1 MADDFELE
9 ETLDTEPL
17 DTEEQEFLD
26 TDDTTE
32 NNAAKGRYTKLTED
46 DDTKK
51 HLLTGMYKNWFLD
64 YASYV
69 ILERAVPY
77 INDGLKPVQRRI
89 LHAMKNMDDGRFNK
103 VANIIGS
110 TMQYH
115 PHGDA
120 SIGDALVQLGQK
132 DLLIETQ
139 GNWGN
144 ILTGDSAAAPRY
156 IEARLSKFAHD
167 VAFNQ
172 KTTQWQPSYDGRNN
186 EPITL
191 PMKFPLLLAQGVDG
205 IAVGLASKIMPHNFN
220 ELIDASVSYLQGK
233 SFQLFPD
240 FQTGGYIDCSRYND
254 GIRGG
259 AVKVRARIV
268 KGDDFK
274 TLVITNIPFGKTTS
288 SIIESILKAN
298 EKGRIKIKKVDDNT
312 SRNVEIVVHLANDT
326 SPDKTIDALYAF
338 TDCEVSISPN
348 SCVVVDNMPMFL
360 SVTDI
365 LQRCTDSTKTL
376 LKLEL
381 EIRMNELL
389 EDWHYS
395 SLEKIFFEQRIYRE
409 LEKDTKTWE
418 DQLAAIEVAFKPY
431 AKKLK
436 REITR
441 EDVLK
446 LTDKPVRRISKFD
459 IKKADEH
466 IKNVEFEIDEVQNNL
481 NNLVD
486 YTITYFKQ
494 IKKKYGKDKERKT
507 EITNFDVI
515 QASQVVVA
523 NEKLYVN
530 RAEGFVGTGLKKDE
544 YVCDCSDVD
553 DIIVFLKDGKYLI
566 SKTAEK
572 TFVGKDILHVGI
584 FKRNDD
590 RTIYN
595 AVYRDGKNGAIMM
608 KRFAVTSITRD
619 REYELTKGT
628 AGSQVLYFSANPNGE
643 AEVLKVYMKPR
654 ARLKNLITELDFS
667 TLAIKGRQS
676 IGNIFTKY
684 SIHKIVLKE
693 KGESTLSG
701 RQIWFDES
709 INRLN
714 ADGRGSLLGE
724 FTGDD
729 KILVTTKQGFYFT
742 TNFDLSNRYD
752 EDILSIEK
760 YDADIIF
767 SAIYFDSE
775 QKYFYLKR
783 FKFELSNVPQRF
795 IDENQESY
803 LVAISQDEYP
813 QIEITFKGKHAK
825 RAPEVLDVEEFI
837 SVKSSRAKGKRVSTF
852 DVNEVHFVEPL
863 DKNPTTDDEN
873 PSDNDDDFPKYD
885 DSKAVQMSLL

>member
-1 MADDFELE
+1 MADDFELDEPIE
-9 ETLDTEPL
+9 EIEITDK
-17 DTEEQEFLD
+17 
-26 TDDTTE
+26 TDDT
-32 NNAAKGRYTKLTED
+32 NNVSTKRFTKLVEA

-51 HLLTGMYKNWFLD
+51 HLLSGMYKDWFLD

-69 ILERAVPY
+69 ILERAVPHV
-77 INDGLKPVQRRI
+77 NDGLKPVQRRI

-103 VANIIGS
+103 VANIIGF
-110 TMQYH
+110 TMQFH

-144 ILTGDSAAAPRY
+144 ILTGDNAAAPRY
-156 IEARLSKFAHD
+156 IEARLSKFAND
-167 VAFNQ
+167 VAFNS
-172 KTTQWQPSYDGRNN
+172 KITEWMPSYDGRNN
-186 EPITL
+186 EPVTL
-191 PMKFPLLLAQGVDG
+191 PMKFPLLLSQGVDG

-220 ELIDASVSYLQGK
+220 ELIDASVLYLQGK
-233 SFQLFPD
+233 DFELYPD
-240 FQTGGYIDCSRYND
+240 FPTSGYIDCSRYND
-254 GIRGG
+254 GLRGG

-268 KGDDFK
+268 KGEDFK
-274 TLVITNIPFGKTTS
+274 TLVITNIPFGKNTS
-288 SIIESILKAN
+288 GIIESIIKAN
-298 EKGRIKIKKVDDNT
+298 ERGRIKIKKVDDNT
-312 SRNVEIVVHLANDT
+312 SKNVEIVIHLANDT

-338 TDCEVSISPN
+338 TDCEISISPN
-348 SCVVVDNMPMFL
+348 SCVIVDKMPMFL
-360 SVTDI
+360 GVSEI
-365 LQRCTDSTKTL
+365 LKRCADSTRNL

-418 DQLAAIEVAFKPY
+418 DQLVAIEFAFTPY
-431 AKKLK
+431 QKSLK

-441 EDVLK
+441 DDVLK

-466 IKNVEFEIDEVQNNL
+466 IKNIELEIDEVQNNL
-481 NNLVD
+481 DNLTD
-486 YTITYFKQ
+486 YTITYFQQ
-494 IKKKYGKDKERKT
+494 IKKKYGKGRERKT
-507 EITNFDVI
+507 EIMDFDII

-530 RAEGFVGTGLKKDE
+530 RMEGFVGTGLKKDE
-544 YVCDCSDVD
+544 YVCECSDVD
-553 DIIVFLKDGKYLI
+553 DIIVFQKNGKYI
-566 SKTAEK
+566 ITKVTEK
-572 TFVGKDILHVGI
+572 IFTGKDIIHVGI

-595 AVYRDGKNGAIMM
+595 VVYRDGKNGAIMM

-619 REYELTKGT
+619 REYDLTKGS
-628 AGSQVLYFSANPNGE
+628 ANSQVLYFSANANGE
-643 AEVLKVYMKPR
+643 AEILKIYFKPR
-654 ARLKNLITELDFS
+654 PRLKNLIAELDFS

-684 SIHKIVLKE
+684 AIHKIVLKE

-714 ADGRGSLLGE
+714 AEGRGILIGE
-724 FTGDD
+724 FAGDD
-729 KILVTTKQGFYFT
+729 KILVVTKQGTYFT
-742 TNFDLSNRYD
+742 TGFDLSNRYD

-760 YDADIIF
+760 YNPDAVF
-767 SAIYFDSE
+767 SVIYFDSE
-775 QKYFYLKR
+775 QKYFYVKR
-783 FKFELSNVPQRF
+783 FKFEISNAPQKF
-795 IDENQESY
+795 IDENQQSY
-803 LVAISQDEYP
+803 LVEISQDRYP
-813 QIEITFKGKHAK
+813 QIEVTFKGKHAK
-825 RAPEVLDVEEFI
+825 RSAEFIDVEQFI
-837 SVKSSRAKGKRVSTF
+837 GEKSFRAKGKRISTF
-852 DVNEVHFVEPL
+852 EIGAVKFIEPVEKNHEQD
-863 DKNPTTDDEN
+863 DKPTNNKTE
-873 PSDNDDDFPKYD
+873 SD

>member
-1 MADDFELE
+1 MTDDFELE
-9 ETLDTEPL
+9 ETIDETEI
-17 DTEEQEFLD
+17 TEEAD
-26 TDDTTE
+26 STTDDVSTGRFTKFTE
-32 NNAAKGRYTKLTED
+32 T

-51 HLLTGMYKNWFLD
+51 HLLSGMYKDWFLD

-69 ILERAVPY
+69 ILERAVPH
-77 INDGLKPVQRRI
+77 IDDGLKPVQRRI

-132 DLLIETQ
+132 ELMIETQ

-144 ILTGDSAAAPRY
+144 ILTGDNAAAPRY

-167 VAFNQ
+167 VAFNN
-172 KTTQWQPSYDGRNN
+172 KITKWMPSYDGRNS
-186 EPITL
+186 EPVTL
-191 PMKFPLLLAQGVDG
+191 PMKFPLLLSQGVDG

-220 ELIDASVSYLQGK
+220 ELIDASIAYLQGK
-233 SFQLFPD
+233 DFELYPD
-240 FQTGGYIDCSRYND
+240 FPTSGYIDCSRYND
-254 GIRGG
+254 GLRGG

-268 KGDDFK
+268 KGEDFK

-288 SIIESILKAN
+288 GIIESILKAN

-312 SRNVEIVVHLANDT
+312 SKNVEIVIHLANDT

-338 TDCEVSISPN
+338 TDCEISISPN
-348 SCVVVDNMPMFL
+348 SCVIVDKMPMFL
-360 SVTDI
+360 RVTEI
-365 LQRCTDSTKTL
+365 LKRCTDSTRNL

-418 DQLAAIEVAFKPY
+418 DQLDAIELAFQPY
-431 AKKLK
+431 QEKLK

-466 IKNVEFEIDEVQNNL
+466 IKNVEIEIDEVQNNL
-481 NNLVD
+481 DNLID
-486 YTITYFKQ
+486 YAITYFRQ
-494 IKKKYGKDKERKT
+494 IKKKYGKERERKT
-507 EITNFDVI
+507 EIINFDVI
-515 QASQVVVA
+515 EASQVVVA

-530 RAEGFVGTGLKKDE
+530 RTEGFVGTGLKKDAYLCE
-544 YVCDCSDVD
+544 CSDVD
-553 DIIVFLKDGKYLI
+553 DIIVFLKNGKYI
-566 SKTAEK
+566 ITKVAEK
-572 TFVGKDILHVGI
+572 TFVGKDIIHVGI

-619 REYELTKGT
+619 REYDITKGT
-628 AGSQVLYFSANPNGE
+628 ANSQILYFSANANGE
-643 AEVLKVYMKPR
+643 AEILKIYFKPR
-654 ARLKNLITELDFS
+654 PRLKNLITELDFS

-684 SIHKIVLKE
+684 AIHKIVLKE

-701 RQIWFDES
+701 RQIWFDDS

-714 ADGRGSLLGE
+714 AEGRGSLIGE
-724 FTGDD
+724 FAGDD
-729 KILVTTKQGFYFT
+729 KILVVTKQGVYFT

-752 EDILSIEK
+752 DDILSIEK
-760 YDADIIF
+760 YNPDTVF
-767 SAIYFDSE
+767 STTYFDSE
-775 QKYFYLKR
+775 QKYFYVKR
-783 FKFELSNVPQRF
+783 FKFEISNAPQRF
-795 IDENQESY
+795 IDENQQSY
-803 LVAISQDEYP
+803 LVEISQDEYP
-813 QIEITFKGKHAK
+813 QIELTFKGKHAK
-825 RAPEVLDVEEFI
+825 RTAEFIDVEQFI
-837 SVKSSRAKGKRVSTF
+837 GVKSFRAKGKRVSAF
-852 DVNEVHFVEPL
+852 DVDTVKFVAPVE
-863 DKNPTTDDEN
+863 KNPKSDE
-873 PSDNDDDFPKYD
+873 PVNDKTEID

>member
-1 MADDFELE
+1 MTDDFELDEPIE
-9 ETLDTEPL
+9 ETEI
-17 DTEEQEFLD
+17 TEE
-26 TDDTTE
+26 TDNMPTDVAT
-32 NNAAKGRYTKLTED
+32 GRFTKLVEA
-46 DDTKK
+46 DDTKR
-51 HLLTGMYKNWFLD
+51 HLLSGMYKDWFLD

-69 ILERAVPY
+69 ILERAVPH

-89 LHAMKNMDDGRFNK
+89 LHAMQNMDDGRFNK
-103 VANIIGS
+103 VANIIGF

-144 ILTGDSAAAPRY
+144 ILTGDNAAASRY
-156 IEARLSKFAHD
+156 IEARLSKFAND
-167 VAFNQ
+167 VAFNN
-172 KTTQWQPSYDGRNN
+172 KITEWMSSYDGRNK
-186 EPITL
+186 EPVTL
-191 PMKFPLLLAQGVDG
+191 PMKFPLLLSQGVDG

-220 ELIDASVSYLQGK
+220 ELIDASILYLQGK
-233 SFQLFPD
+233 DFELYPD
-240 FQTGGYIDCSRYND
+240 FPTSGYIDCSRYND
-254 GIRGG
+254 GLRGG

-268 KGDDFK
+268 KGEDFK

-288 SIIESILKAN
+288 GIIESILKAN
-298 EKGRIKIKKVDDNT
+298 ERGRIKIKKVDDNT
-312 SRNVEIVVHLANDT
+312 SKNVEIVIHLANDT

-338 TDCEVSISPN
+338 TDCEISISPN
-348 SCVVVDNMPMFL
+348 SCVIVDKMPMFL
-360 SVTDI
+360 GVSEI
-365 LQRCTDSTKTL
+365 LKRCTDSTRNL

-381 EIRMNELL
+381 EIRMRELL

-418 DQLAAIEVAFKPY
+418 DQLVAIELAFTPY
-431 AKKLK
+431 QQSLK

-481 NNLVD
+481 DNLTD
-486 YTITYFKQ
+486 YAITYFRQ
-494 IKKKYGKDKERKT
+494 IKKKYGKDRERKT
-507 EITNFDVI
+507 EIMDFDII

-530 RAEGFVGTGLKKDE
+530 RAEGFAGTSLKKDE
-544 YVCDCSDVD
+544 YVCECSDVD
-553 DIIVFLKDGKYLI
+553 DIIVFLKNGKYI
-566 SKTAEK
+566 ITKVSEK
-572 TFVGKDILHVGI
+572 TFIGKDIIHVGV

-608 KRFAVTSITRD
+608 KRFAVTSVTRD
-619 REYELTKGT
+619 REYDLTKGT
-628 AGSQVLYFSANPNGE
+628 ANSQVLYFSANANGE
-643 AEVLKVYMKPR
+643 AEILKIYFKPR
-654 ARLKNLITELDFS
+654 PRLKNLITELDFS
-667 TLAIKGRQS
+667 ALAIKGRQS

-684 SIHKIVLKE
+684 AIHKIVLKE

-701 RQIWFDES
+701 RQIWFDKS

-714 ADGRGSLLGE
+714 AEGRGILIGE
-724 FTGDD
+724 FAGDD
-729 KILVTTKQGFYFT
+729 KILVITKQGIYFT

-760 YDADIIF
+760 YCPDTVF
-767 SAIYFDSE
+767 STIYFDSE
-775 QKYFYLKR
+775 QKYFYVKR
-783 FKFELSNVPQRF
+783 FKFEISNAPQRF
-795 IDENQESY
+795 IDENQQSY
-803 LVAISQDEYP
+803 LVGISQDEYP
-813 QIEITFKGKHAK
+813 QIEVTFKGKHAK
-825 RAPEVLDVEEFI
+825 RSAEFIDVEQFI
-837 SVKSSRAKGKRVSTF
+837 GEKSFRAKGKRISTF
-852 DVNEVHFVEPL
+852 EVDTVKFIKPFEKKPKEDEPTN
-863 DKNPTTDDEN
+863 DKTEI
-873 PSDNDDDFPKYD
+873 D
-885 DSKAVQMSLL
+885 DSQAIQMSLL

>member
-1 MADDFELE
+1 MTDDFELDEPIDETEITE
-9 ETLDTEPL
+9 ETDNA
-17 DTEEQEFLD
+17 
-26 TDDTTE
+26 TDDVST
-32 NNAAKGRYTKLTED
+32 GRFTKFIEI

-51 HLLTGMYKNWFLD
+51 HLLSGMYKDWFLD

-69 ILERAVPY
+69 ILERAVPH
-77 INDGLKPVQRRI
+77 IDDGLKPVQRRI

-132 DLLIETQ
+132 ELLIETQ

-144 ILTGDSAAAPRY
+144 ILTGDNAAAPRY

-167 VAFNQ
+167 VAFNN
-172 KTTQWQPSYDGRNN
+172 KITKWMPSYDGRNN

-220 ELIDASVSYLQGK
+220 ELIDASIAYLQGK
-233 SFQLFPD
+233 DFELYPD
-240 FQTGGYIDCSRYND
+240 FPTSGYIDCSRYND
-254 GIRGG
+254 GVRGG
-259 AVKVRARIV
+259 AVKVRARIA
-268 KGDDFK
+268 KGEDFK

-288 SIIESILKAN
+288 GIIESILKAN

-312 SRNVEIVVHLANDT
+312 SKNVEIVIHLANDT

-338 TDCEVSISPN
+338 TDCEISISPN
-348 SCVVVDNMPMFL
+348 SCVIVDKMPMFL
-360 SVTDI
+360 GVTEI
-365 LQRCTDSTKTL
+365 LKRCTDSTKNL

-418 DQLAAIEVAFKPY
+418 DQLDAIELAFHPY
-431 AKKLK
+431 RKQLK

-459 IKKADEH
+459 IKKSDEH
-466 IKNVEFEIDEVQNNL
+466 IKNVEVEIDEVQNNL
-481 NNLVD
+481 DNLTD
-486 YTITYFKQ
+486 YAITYFRQ
-494 IKKKYGKDKERKT
+494 IKKKYGKGSERRT
-507 EITNFDVI
+507 EIMNFDVI
-515 QASQVVVA
+515 EASQVVVA

-530 RAEGFVGTGLKKDE
+530 RSEGFVGTGLKKDE
-544 YVCDCSDVD
+544 YLCECSDVD
-553 DIIVFLKDGKYLI
+553 DIIVFLKNGKYI
-566 SKTAEK
+566 ITKVAEK
-572 TFVGKDILHVGI
+572 TFVGKDIIHVGV
-584 FKRNDD
+584 FKRNDE

-608 KRFAVTSITRD
+608 KRFAVTSVTRD
-619 REYELTKGT
+619 REYDLTKGT
-628 AGSQVLYFSANPNGE
+628 ANSQILYFSANANGE
-643 AEVLKVYMKPR
+643 AEILKIYFKPR
-654 ARLKNLITELDFS
+654 PRLKNLITELDFS

-676 IGNIFTKY
+676 MGNIFTKY
-684 SIHKIVLKE
+684 AIHKIILKE

-714 ADGRGSLLGE
+714 AEGRGILIGE
-724 FTGDD
+724 FAGDD
-729 KILVTTKQGFYFT
+729 KILVITKQGAYFT

-760 YDADIIF
+760 YNPDTVFA
-767 SAIYFDSE
+767 ATYFDSE
-775 QKYFYLKR
+775 QKYFYVKR
-783 FKFELSNVPQRF
+783 FKFEISNAPQRF
-795 IDENQESY
+795 IDENQQSY
-803 LVAISQDEYP
+803 LVEISQDEYP
-813 QIEITFKGKHAK
+813 QIEVTFKGKHAK
-825 RAPEVLDVEEFI
+825 RPPEFIDVEQFI
-837 SVKSSRAKGKRVSTF
+837 GEKSFRAKGKRVSTF
-852 DVNEVHFVEPL
+852 DVDTVKFVAPVEKKPQPDETTN
-863 DKNPTTDDEN
+863 DKPET
-873 PSDNDDDFPKYD
+873 D
-885 DSKAVQMSLL
+885 DSKAIQMSLL

>member
-1 MADDFELE
+1 MADDFELDEPIE
-9 ETLDTEPL
+9 ETEITNE
-17 DTEEQEFLD
+17 
-26 TDDTTE
+26 TD
-32 NNAAKGRYTKLTED
+32 NAADEVSTGRFTKLTET

-51 HLLTGMYKNWFLD
+51 HLLSGMYKDWFLD

-69 ILERAVPY
+69 ILERAVPH

-144 ILTGDSAAAPRY
+144 ILTGDNAAAPRY

-167 VAFNQ
+167 VAFNN
-172 KTTQWQPSYDGRNN
+172 KITEWMPSYDGRNN
-186 EPITL
+186 EPVTL

-220 ELIDASVSYLQGK
+220 ELIDASILYLQGNE
-233 SFQLFPD
+233 FELYPD
-240 FQTGGYIDCSRYND
+240 FPTSGYIDCSRYND
-254 GIRGG
+254 GLRGG

-268 KGDDFK
+268 KGEDFK

-312 SRNVEIVVHLANDT
+312 SKNVEIVIHLANDT

-338 TDCEVSISPN
+338 TDCEISISPN
-348 SCVVVDNMPMFL
+348 SCVIVDKMPMFL
-360 SVTDI
+360 GVSEI
-365 LQRCTDSTKTL
+365 LKRCADSTKYL
-376 LKLEL
+376 LKREL

-418 DQLAAIEVAFKPY
+418 DQLDAIEIAFLPY
-431 AKKLK
+431 QNTLK
-436 REITR
+436 RKITR

-459 IKKADEH
+459 IKKSDEH
-466 IKNVEFEIDEVQNNL
+466 IKNVELEIDEVQNNL
-481 NNLVD
+481 DHLVD
-486 YTITYFKQ
+486 YAITYFQQ
-494 IKKKYGKDKERKT
+494 IKKKYGKGRERKT
-507 EITNFDVI
+507 EIMNFDVI

-523 NEKLYVN
+523 NQKLYVN
-530 RAEGFVGTGLKKDE
+530 RSEGFIGTGLKKDE
-544 YVCDCSDVD
+544 YLCECSDVD
-553 DIIVFLKDGKYLI
+553 DIIIFLKNGKYI
-566 SKTAEK
+566 ITKVAEK
-572 TFVGKDILHVGI
+572 TFAGKDILYAGV

-608 KRFAVTSITRD
+608 KRFAVTSVTRD
-619 REYELTKGT
+619 REYDLTKGT
-628 AGSQVLYFSANPNGE
+628 PNSQILYFSANANGE
-643 AEVLKVYMKPR
+643 AEILKIYFKPR
-654 ARLKNLITELDFS
+654 PRLKNLITELDFS
-667 TLAIKGRQS
+667 TVAIKGRQS
-676 IGNIFTKY
+676 IGNILTKY
-684 SIHKIVLKE
+684 AIHKILLKE

-714 ADGRGSLLGE
+714 AEGRGILIGE
-724 FTGDD
+724 FAGDD
-729 KILVTTKQGFYFT
+729 KIIVITKHGTYFT

-760 YDADIIF
+760 YNPDTVF
-767 SAIYFDSE
+767 SATYFDSE
-775 QKYFYLKR
+775 QKYFYVKR
-783 FKFELSNVPQRF
+783 FKFETSNVPQRF
-795 IDENQESY
+795 IDDNLQSY
-803 LVAISQDEYP
+803 LVEISHDEYP
-813 QIEITFKGKHAK
+813 QIEVTFKGKHAK
-825 RAPEVLDVEEFI
+825 RTPEFI
-837 SVKSSRAKGKRVSTF
+837 DAEQFIGIKSFRAKGKRISTF
-852 DVNEVHFVEPL
+852 EVDTVKFIAPL
-863 DKNPTTDDEN
+863 EKNPKQDDALNNKTET
-873 PSDNDDDFPKYD
+873 D

>member
-1 MADDFELE
+1 MADDFELDETTKIE
-9 ETLDTEPL
+9 ETEQKEQL
-17 DTEEQEFLD
+17 EEIEIVETQQQE
-26 TDDTTE
+26 T
-32 NNAAKGRYTKLTED
+32 NPKRRYTKLIED
-46 DDTKK
+46 DDSKR
-51 HLLTGMYKNWFLD
+51 HLLSGMYKDWFLD

-69 ILERAVPY
+69 ILERAVPH

-156 IEARLSKFAHD
+156 IEARLSKFALD
-167 VAFNQ
+167 VAFNN
-172 KTTQWQPSYDGRNN
+172 KTTKWIPSYDGRNN
-186 EPITL
+186 EPVTL

-220 ELIDASVSYLQGK
+220 ELIDASILYLQDK
-233 SFQLFPD
+233 SFELYPD
-240 FQTGGYIDCSRYND
+240 FLTGGYIDCSRYND
-254 GIRGG
+254 GLRGG
-259 AVKVRARIV
+259 SVKVRAKIV
-268 KGDDFK
+268 KGEDFK
-274 TLVITNIPFGKTTS
+274 TLIITNVPFGKTTS

-326 SPDKTIDALYAF
+326 SPDKTIDALYAC
-338 TDCEVSISPN
+338 TDCEISISPN
-348 SCVVVDNMPMFL
+348 SCVIVDNMPMFL
-360 SVTDI
+360 TATEI
-365 LQRCTDSTKTL
+365 LKRSADSTRNL

-409 LEKDTKTWE
+409 LEKDTKTWD
-418 DQLAAIEVAFKPY
+418 DQLAAIEQALTQY
-431 AKKLK
+431 RQQLK
-436 REITR
+436 RDVTR
-441 EDVLK
+441 DDVLK

-466 IKNVEFEIDEVQNNL
+466 IRDVEYEIDEVQNNL
-481 NNLVD
+481 DNLTD
-486 YTITYFKQ
+486 YAITYFRQ
-494 IKKKYGKDKERKT
+494 IKKKYGKGRERKT
-507 EITNFDVI
+507 EIMSFDVI
-515 QASQVVVA
+515 QAAQVVVA

-530 RAEGFVGTGLKKDE
+530 RSEGFVGTGLKKDE
-544 YVCDCSDVD
+544 YVCECSDVD
-553 DIIVFLKDGKYLI
+553 DIIVFLKNGKYI
-566 SKTAEK
+566 ITKVAEK
-572 TFVGKDILHVGI
+572 TFVGKDILHVGV
-584 FKRNDD
+584 FKRSDD

-595 AVYRDGKNGAIMM
+595 AVYRDGKNGTTMM

-619 REYELTKGT
+619 REYDLTRGT
-628 AGSQVLYFSANPNGE
+628 TGSQVLYFSANPNGE
-643 AEVLKVYMKPR
+643 AEILKVYFKPR
-654 ARLKNLITELDFS
+654 PRLKNLITELNFS
-667 TLAIKGRQS
+667 DVAIKGRQS

-684 SIHKIVLKE
+684 AIHKIVLKE

-714 ADGRGSLLGE
+714 AESRGVLLGE

-729 KILVTTKQGFYFT
+729 KIIVITKQGTYFT

-752 EDILSIEK
+752 EDILTIEK
-760 YDADIIF
+760 YNPETVF
-767 SAIYFDSE
+767 SATYFDGE

-783 FKFELSNVPQRF
+783 FKFELSYAPQRF
-795 IDENQESY
+795 IDENHASY
-803 LVAISQDEYP
+803 LVEISQDEFP
-813 QIEITFKGKHAK
+813 QIEVTFKGKHAK
-825 RAPEVLDVEEFI
+825 RAAEFVDVDEFI
-837 SVKSSRAKGKRVSTF
+837 GIKSSRAKGKRISTF
-852 DVNEVHFVEPL
+852 EVDEIKFIEPL
-863 DKNPTTDDEN
+863 EKTPQQPDENSSNTTD
-873 PSDNDDDFPKYD
+873 KID

>member
-9 ETLDTEPL
+9 EPTEIEETEQSEDTEVVE
-17 DTEEQEFLD
+17 TVEQEQ
-26 TDDTTE
+26 TS
-32 NNAAKGRYTKLTED
+32 KGRYTKLTED
-46 DDTKK
+46 DDSKK
-51 HLLTGMYKNWFLD
+51 HLLSGMYKDWFLD

-69 ILERAVPY
+69 ILERAVPH

-132 DLLIETQ
+132 DLLVETQ

-156 IEARLSKFAHD
+156 IEARLSKFALD
-167 VAFNQ
+167 VAFNS
-172 KTTQWQPSYDGRNN
+172 KTTKWISSYDGRNN
-186 EPITL
+186 EPVTL

-220 ELIDASVSYLQGK
+220 ELIDASVLYLQGK
-233 SFQLFPD
+233 SFELYPD
-240 FQTGGYIDCSRYND
+240 FPNGGYIDCSRYND
-254 GIRGG
+254 GLRGG
-259 AVKVRARIV
+259 AVKVRAKIV
-268 KGDDFK
+268 KGEDFK
-274 TLVITNIPFGKTTS
+274 TLIITNIPFGKTTS

-326 SPDKTIDALYAF
+326 SPDKTIDALYAC
-338 TDCEVSISPN
+338 TDCEISISPN
-348 SCVVVDNMPMFL
+348 SCVIVDNMPMFL
-360 SVTDI
+360 PATEI
-365 LQRCTDSTKTL
+365 LKRCADSTRDL

-409 LEKDTKTWE
+409 LEKDTKTWD
-418 DQLAAIEVAFKPY
+418 DQLIAIEQAFTQYRKQ
-431 AKKLK
+431 LK
-436 REITR
+436 RDVTR
-441 EDVLK
+441 DDVLK

-466 IKNVEFEIDEVQNNL
+466 ISNVECEMDEVQNNL
-481 NNLVD
+481 DNLTD
-486 YTITYFKQ
+486 YAITYFRQ
-494 IKKKYGKDKERKT
+494 IKKKYGKGRERKS
-507 EITNFDVI
+507 EIMSFDVI
-515 QASQVVVA
+515 QAAQVVVA

-530 RAEGFVGTGLKKDE
+530 RNEGFVGTGLKKDE
-544 YVCDCSDVD
+544 YVCECSDVD
-553 DIIVFLKDGKYLI
+553 DIIVFLKSGKYMI
-566 SKTAEK
+566 TKVAEK
-572 TFVGKDILHVGI
+572 TFVGKDILYVGV
-584 FKRNDD
+584 FMRNDN

-595 AVYRDGKNGAIMM
+595 TVYRDGKNGAIMM
-608 KRFAVTSITRD
+608 KRFAATSVTRD
-619 REYELTKGT
+619 REYDLTKGT
-628 AGSQVLYFSANPNGE
+628 AGSQILYFSANPNGE
-643 AEVLKVYMKPR
+643 AEILKVYFKPR
-654 ARLKNLITELDFS
+654 PRLKNLITELDFS
-667 TLAIKGRQS
+667 ELVIKGRQS

-684 SIHKIVLKE
+684 AIHKIVLKE

-714 ADGRGSLLGE
+714 VDGRGTLLGE

-729 KILVTTKQGFYFT
+729 KIIVIMKQGAYFT

-752 EDILSIEK
+752 EDILLIEK
-760 YDADIIF
+760 YNADIVF
-767 SAIYFDSE
+767 SAIYFDGE

-783 FKFELSNVPQRF
+783 FKFEQSYAPQRF
-795 IDENQESY
+795 IDESQDSY
-803 LVAISQDEYP
+803 LVEISQDEFP
-813 QIEITFKGKHAK
+813 QVEITFKGKHAK
-825 RAPEVLDVEEFI
+825 RAAEFVDADEFI
-837 SVKSSRAKGKRVSTF
+837 GVKSSRAKGKRISTF
-852 DVNEVHFVEPL
+852 DVDEIKFIEPL
-863 DKNPTTDDEN
+863 EKAPKPSEENNNNTVKTDDGN
-873 PSDNDDDFPKYD
+873 
-885 DSKAVQMSLL
+885 AVQMSLL